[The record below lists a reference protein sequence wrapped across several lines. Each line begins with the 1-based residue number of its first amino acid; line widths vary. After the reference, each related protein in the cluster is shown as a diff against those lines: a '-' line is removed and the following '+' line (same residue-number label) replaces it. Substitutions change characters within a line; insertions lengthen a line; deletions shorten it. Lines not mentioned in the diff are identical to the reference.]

1 MGSVAS
7 LERSCGGGVNFP
19 ALTSSPLQSQAG
31 KAALVAE
38 DCNEDQAR
46 SRKKY
51 RDRFNID
58 EEEALIKFWFDNRFK
73 YSLKSRSLWRLAVR
87 KGITER
93 DAVAVQ
99 KHFHH
104 ILKNGRLP
112 DLMSNLRCEGR
123 LSSIIDSIDLNHDY
137 ADTVASSSPATAT
150 ASPVTVPDASPER
163 KCKTET

>member
-1 MGSVAS
+1 MA
-7 LERSCGGGVNFP
+7 
-19 ALTSSPLQSQAG
+19 ALTSSPSQSQAG
-31 KAALVAE
+31 KAPLGAE
-38 DCNEDQAR
+38 EGNDDQGR

-58 EEEALIKFWFDNRFK
+58 EEEVLIKFWFDNRFK

-87 KGITER
+87 KGITDR

-112 DLMSNLRCEGR
+112 DLVSNLRCEGR
-123 LSSIIDSIDLNHDY
+123 LSSIIDSIDLNHDF
-137 ADTVASSSPATAT
+137 AETVASDSSSTPATPSPATA
-150 ASPVTVPDASPER
+150 PDALLGAQL
-163 KCKTET
+163 